1 MEKQNKKYDVF
12 GIGSALM
19 DFLVEVDHRELLE
32 MDLRHGEM
40 HLIDQD
46 HSKKIFERLKNYE
59 FKIAPGGSAAN
70 VLAGVAVLGGRAV
83 FCGKVGKDK
92 HGAVY
97 EQKMIEGGVFSNIK
111 KGSLMT
117 GHTITFI
124 TPDSERTFA
133 THLGAALELGKEDV
147 LEEELKQ
154 SKILHIEG
162 YQLESDMREIAV
174 HAMEIAK
181 KHNVLVSIDLAD
193 PALIR
198 RTLKDMKNLVEKYAN
213 IVFAN
218 EKEAQAFTG
227 KTEEAALDEI
237 SEFADI
243 AVVKLGS
250 KGSLIKSKNKIY
262 KIKPFEAKAVD
273 TTGAGDM
280 YAAGIL
286 YGISHDLPLE
296 KAGRIASYASAKV
309 VGQIGARLSK
319 SLKDEIKKII

>member
-1 MEKQNKKYDVF
+1 MKKYDIF
-12 GIGSALM
+12 GIGNALM
-19 DFLVEVDHRELLE
+19 DFLVEVSHKELLE

-40 HLIDQD
+40 HLIDQV
-46 HSKKIFERLKNYE
+46 HSKKIFEKLKNYK

-83 FCGKVGKDK
+83 FCGKVGKDE
-92 HGAVY
+92 HGAIY

-111 KGSLMT
+111 KSDLMT
-117 GHTITFI
+117 GHTISFI

-133 THLGAALELGKEDV
+133 THLGAALELRKEDIF
-147 LEEELKQ
+147 EEDLRQ
-154 SKILHIEG
+154 SRILHIDG
-162 YQLESDMREIAV
+162 YQLEDKNLRDVSI

-181 KHNVLVSIDLAD
+181 KNNVLVSVDLAD
-193 PALIR
+193 PALVR
-198 RTLKDMKNLVEKYAN
+198 RNLDDMENLVKKYAD

-218 EKEAQAFTG
+218 EKEAEAFTG
-227 KTEEAALDEI
+227 KAEEAALNEI
-237 SEFADI
+237 AEYADI

-296 KAGRIASYASAKV
+296 KAGRIASYAAAKV
-309 VGQIGARLSK
+309 VEQIGARLGK
-319 SLKDEIKKII
+319 SLKDEIKKLV

>member
-1 MEKQNKKYDVF
+1 MKKYDVF

-19 DFLVEVDHRELLE
+19 DFLVEVDHKELLE
-32 MDLRHGEM
+32 MDLKHGEM
-40 HLIDQD
+40 HLIDKA
-46 HSKKIFERLKNYE
+46 HSKKIFEKLKKYK

-70 VLAGVAVLGGRAV
+70 VLAGVAVLGGKVV
-83 FCGKVGKDK
+83 FCGKVGQDE

-97 EQKMIEGGVFSNIK
+97 EQKMTEGGVFSNIK

-124 TPDSERTFA
+124 TPDFERTFA

-147 LEEELKQ
+147 LEEELRQ

-162 YQLESDMREIAV
+162 YQLEGKAMREVAI

-181 KHNVLVSIDLAD
+181 NNNVLVSIDLAD

-198 RTLKDMKNLVEKYAN
+198 RNLEDMKNLVKKYAD

-218 EKEAQAFTG
+218 EKEAEAFTG
-227 KTEEAALDEI
+227 KKEEAALDEI
-237 SEFADI
+237 AEFADV

-250 KGSLIKSKNKIY
+250 KGSLIKSKNRVY
-262 KIKPFEAKAVD
+262 KINSFEAKAVD

-296 KAGRIASYASAKV
+296 KAGKIASYAAAKV
-309 VGQIGARLSK
+309 VEQIGARLSK
-319 SLKDEIKKII
+319 SLKDEIKKLI